1 MRLNTRFEYTKY
13 KAGGGYNL
21 VRQSENDTHRH
32 RADGWLALA
41 DWLMFFFT
49 SFLQTVEIRHVDGTC
64 RLVFFFSF
72 FFLLIIIFRPL

>member
-41 DWLMFFFT
+41 DWLMFF
-49 SFLQTVEIRHVDGTC
+49 
-64 RLVFFFSF
+64 
-72 FFLLIIIFRPL
+72 LLIFYRQSKSDTWMAHVVLCLFLFC